1 VRVYQK
7 AQMTILGAIFEVFVW
22 EAMQGLKI
30 MNEAT
35 K

>member
-1 VRVYQK
+1 MKVYQK
-7 AQMTILGAIFEVFVW
+7 AQMTILGTIFEVFVW
-22 EAMQGLKI
+22 DAMQGLKF